1 MKKIII
7 AFGVFALLIVFVVY
21 SYNLQE
27 QTAWR
32 ICSNINPKQVTTSDN
47 KTVLVKEYND
57 CLMSVS
63 VIDAYK
69 AQLGI
74 DRK

>member
-7 AFGVFALLIVFVVY
+7 GLGIFALLVVFAVY

-27 QTAWR
+27 KTAWQ
-32 ICSNINPKQVTTSDN
+32 ICSKIEPKQVTTSDN

-63 VIDAYK
+63 VIDAYRV
-69 AQLGI
+69 QLGI
-74 DRK
+74 EKI